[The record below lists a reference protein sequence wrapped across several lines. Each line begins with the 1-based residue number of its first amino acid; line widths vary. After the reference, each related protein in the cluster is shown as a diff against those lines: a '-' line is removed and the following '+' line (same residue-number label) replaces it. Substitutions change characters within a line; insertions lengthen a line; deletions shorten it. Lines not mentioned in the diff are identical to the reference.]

1 MLHCLESS
9 EEAILNELIMT
20 SQNCSNGFDYGAIDS
35 ALCVLVLVLP
45 AWGKEGQREEELAE
59 GQRK

>member
-1 MLHCLESS
+1 MEIS
-9 EEAILNELIMT
+9 EEAILNELIIT
-20 SQNCSNGFDYGAIDS
+20 FQNRSNGFDYGAIDS
-35 ALCVLVLVLP
+35 ALCVLVLP